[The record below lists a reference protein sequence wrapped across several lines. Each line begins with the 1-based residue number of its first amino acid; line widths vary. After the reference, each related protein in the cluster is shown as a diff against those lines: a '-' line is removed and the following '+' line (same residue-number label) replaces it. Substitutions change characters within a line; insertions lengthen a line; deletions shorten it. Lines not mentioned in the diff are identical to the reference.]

1 MIEITDDDLRFV
13 GAPVR
18 ELRDT
23 AISDIDP
30 FSEKNADRFS
40 LSAHF
45 VDITCGPYSLDV
57 MANAAGKKGSGKS
70 YSTIEIARCC
80 AVRTAEKLDND
91 VSKWKDY
98 FDVERNMAIMDTDKM
113 IDILT
118 SNEKHQVIIS
128 DDSGTIQ
135 GARKFRSDDNQL
147 INNVFVVNR
156 TLNNI
161 YFSSA
166 PESKHVDRQA
176 RDLPEHQLDFIRNF
190 AGLSHGWAMCKYF
203 QKITDPKTSVSYHQ
217 YHYWKNEKVL
227 RCVIQKPPKE
237 MIEEYEK
244 LRDKGRIRIQNQLK
258 EMKEQRL
265 AEQEA
270 TAAGVPLKEKKPR
283 INKRAQMMA
292 ETAEKVEAAQKLADE
307 CILSG
312 MNKKETMKTL
322 YEELGVKAA
331 TWSSWLYQGKAHW

>member
-1 MIEITDDDLRFV
+1 MITITDDDLSFV
-13 GAPVR
+13 GAKIRPLQNKRVTS
-18 ELRDT
+18 LD
-23 AISDIDP
+23 S
-30 FSEKNADRFS
+30 FSESNKDRFS

-45 VDITCGPYSLDV
+45 VGMTCGPYNLDV
-57 MANAAGKKGSGKS
+57 MCNAAGKKGSGKS
-70 YSTIEIARCC
+70 YSTIELARCC

-91 VSKWKDY
+91 PGKWKDY

-118 SNEKHQVIIS
+118 ANEKHQIIIS

-156 TLNNI
+156 TLNCI

-176 RDLPEHQLDFIRNF
+176 RDLPEHQLDFVRNF
-190 AGLSHGWAMCKYF
+190 AGLSHGFATCKYF
-203 QKITDPKTSVSYHQ
+203 EKVTDPKTSVSYHQ

-237 MIEEYEK
+237 LAEEYDK

-258 EMKEQRL
+258 EMKDAREEAAEKAAAEPMEKPQR
-265 AEQEA
+265 
-270 TAAGVPLKEKKPR
+270 V
-283 INKRAQMMA
+283 NKREQISA
-292 ETAEKVEAAQKLADE
+292 EKAEKVIAAQRLADE

-312 MNKKETMKTL
+312 MSKKEAMKAIH
-322 YEELGVKAA
+322 EELGVKPG
-331 TWSSWLYQGKAHW
+331 TWSMWLYRGDVHW

>member
-1 MIEITDDDLRFV
+1 MITITDEDLKYV
-13 GAPVR
+13 GIEPMPPQNEVIKS
-18 ELRDT
+18 L
-23 AISDIDP
+23 DP
-30 FSEKNADRFS
+30 FDESNKDRFS

-45 VDITCGPYSLDV
+45 VGMTCGPFNLDV
-57 MANAAGKKGSGKS
+57 MCNAAGKKGSGKS

-80 AVRTAEKLDND
+80 AVRTAEILDND

-135 GARKFRSDDNQL
+135 GARKFRSEDNQL
-147 INNVFVVNR
+147 LNNVFVVNR
-156 TLNNI
+156 TLNCI

-176 RDLPEHQLDFIRNF
+176 RDLPEHQLDFVRNF
-190 AGLSHGWAMCKYF
+190 AGLSQGFATCKYF
-203 QKITDPKTSVSYHQ
+203 EKVTDPKTSVSYHQ

-227 RCVIQKPPKE
+227 RCLIQKAPKE
-237 MIEEYEK
+237 LTDEYDR

-258 EMKEQRL
+258 EMKEAREEA
-265 AEQEA
+265 AEKA
-270 TAAGVPLKEKKPR
+270 AAGPVEKLPQVNR
-283 INKRAQMMA
+283 RAQLNA
-292 ETAEKVEAAQKLADE
+292 EREEKIEAAQKLADE
-307 CILSG
+307 CLLSG
-312 MNKKETMKTL
+312 MTKKETLKAIN
-322 YEELGVKAA
+322 EEMGVKPA
-331 TWSSWLYQGKAHW
+331 TWKSWLYLDKVHW